1 MTLPRNLFFT
11 GVPGSKWSGIAQV
24 LESMPNV
31 NTSDHTKQ
39 RAYTHGTF
47 SGHKGAYF
55 GRGME
60 FEPNLDYNYIQ
71 SAWKHNNGMRIIKSH
86 DWAYYLD
93 DIKAHFADDWI
104 MLVYRPDSISY
115 AWWFEAGGF
124 NINYPNYDVYKD
136 SIGMLNEIQ
145 QQNQNLL
152 TWSIKE
158 NISWHSFTPTWVN
171 DTFGVQLDF
180 ESKWS
185 DILVSVYKP

>member
-1 MTLPRNLFFT
+1 MGIFDNIIASGRESRLEMEADRDLP
-11 GVPGSKWSGIAQV
+11 AAV
-24 LESMPNV
+24 LPEEYEDFILDLPAEVRENV
-31 NTSDHTKQ
+31 DRLKTIFKNDSQ
-39 RAYTHGTF
+39 
-47 SGHKGAYF
+47 
-55 GRGME
+55 
-60 FEPNLDYNYIQ
+60 PILN
-71 SAWKHNNGMRIIKSH
+71 
-86 DWAYYLD
+86 YLD